1 MKPMIDY
8 VLSLKESCIIIQGI
22 RAGESTAR
30 AAMEEECMYFKS
42 YFQPNKKEELKITE
56 VKMSKNGVPNMTPLF

>member
-8 VLSLKESCIIIQGI
+8 VLSLKSCIIIQGI

-30 AAMEEECMYFKS
+30 AAMEEECMYSNRIF
-42 YFQPNKKEELKITE
+42 NLIRKEELKTT
-56 VKMSKNGVPNMTPLF
+56 K

>member
-1 MKPMIDY
+1 MIDY

-30 AAMEEECMYFKS
+30 AANGRGMYVLQIVFS
-42 YFQPNKKEELKITE
+42 T
-56 VKMSKNGVPNMTPLF
+56 